1 MLQTLVSR
9 VFKVCCKDQD
19 LKKEIKHINNRLRDI
34 NGYPNWI
41 IEKANEKVKNQNKMT
56 RPTQVTFNNEENE
69 HSLNLPY
76 KEKAGETRIKV
87 FTEICHTNKYHLQSY
102 LHCFEVSLKI

>member
-9 VFKVCCKDQD
+9 AFKVCCKDQD

-34 NGYPNWI
+34 NGYSNWI
-41 IEKANEKVKNQNKMT
+41 IEKANEKVKNQNKMI

-69 HSLNLPY
+69 HSPSLLFFCHINLNYSTNMILSVNLSF
-76 KEKAGETRIKV
+76 IDLHV
-87 FTEICHTNKYHLQSY
+87 FWQIWM
-102 LHCFEVSLKI
+102 F